1 MLLASDWLGKA
12 LRKMEMEVQIQG
24 KEGIVILEQELL
36 PLYEE
41 VRENNYASSDQPHF
55 WEEVEL
61 QFLTSQLHVIL
72 DLKSSQ
78 SPGTWGT
85 ESPGKCEFRILQQL
99 TVLGFRCSAF
109 WITVA
114 ICAVSNDFNI

>member
-1 MLLASDWLGKA
+1 MLVHIKSEPSVLLASDWLGKA

-61 QFLTSQLHVIL
+61 QFLTSQLHVTSGF
-72 DLKSSQ
+72 KEQ
-78 SPGTWGT
+78 P
-85 ESPGKCEFRILQQL
+85 ESRH
-99 TVLGFRCSAF
+99 LG
-109 WITVA
+109 
-114 ICAVSNDFNI
+114 N